1 MKSYGQAEWG
11 NYEQS
16 IQKLFFVVSAPPQ
29 KKKKKGKVVAKLL
42 VWLKSITFF
51 EETKKILSD
60 ELALLLLT

>member
-1 MKSYGQAEWG
+1 MAKLSEVTMNNQYR
-11 NYEQS
+11 NYVFCS
-16 IQKLFFVVSAPPQ
+16 FSTTA
-29 KKKKKGKVVAKLL
+29 KKKEGKVVAKLL

>member
-1 MKSYGQAEWG
+1 MAKLSEVTMNNQYR
-11 NYEQS
+11 NYVFCS
-16 IQKLFFVVSAPPQ
+16 FSTTAKK